1 MIFRSVSA
9 RLATW
14 MLLGSALVLGV
25 TGAALLEHTRRQV
38 LAQTHREALALAN
51 GTAAR
56 IAARVSDAMA
66 ITRVLHTVL
75 PGRTADAATMLP
87 DVMRGHPD
95 LSGIAVSF
103 KPANDLPRTTL
114 LVFRGPDGAI
124 GSVDLTQHQTDAWYA
139 QGLSCADGCW
149 HRSFMA
155 QYAWRQR
162 RRLHPAD
169 GTTTPAWWLRNLPST
184 GSRPCWAAFRN
195 LPAAMPS

>member
-75 PGRTADAATMLP
+75 PGRPDAAAMLP

-103 KPANDLPRTTL
+103 KPANELPRSTL
-114 LVFRGPDGAI
+114 LVIRGQDGAI
-124 GSVDLTQHQTDAWYA
+124 RSVELAQDKTAAPGPQKRVRTLDA
-139 QGLSCADGCW
+139 
-149 HRSFMA
+149 
-155 QYAWRQR
+155 
-162 RRLHPAD
+162 
-169 GTTTPAWWLRNLPST
+169 
-184 GSRPCWAAFRN
+184 
-195 LPAAMPS
+195 PAAAALPPS